1 MRRRKLGLRGIVIRA
16 SLDEMRA
23 EGARWPEMQPIRD
36 ALRDDD
42 DALIAEFDSRFW
54 I

>member
-1 MRRRKLGLRGIVIRA
+1 MRA
-16 SLDEMRA
+16 ALDEMRA